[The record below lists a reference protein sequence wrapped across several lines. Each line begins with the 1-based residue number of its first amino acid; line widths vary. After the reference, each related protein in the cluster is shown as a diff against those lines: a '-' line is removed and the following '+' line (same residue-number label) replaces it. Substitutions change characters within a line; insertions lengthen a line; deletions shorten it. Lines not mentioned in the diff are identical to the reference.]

1 MTDEHTHFE
10 AVTYPEAER
19 EAMTLTDKLA
29 ALPPE
34 PPAIKTIGETYWYSY
49 KGVVGLNETEAW
61 ARYYQDKAEYLLA
74 RNALLC
80 EALRAYGGHFDD
92 CAGTAGFMDERC
104 DCGLRAVL
112 AACEVKP

>member
-1 MTDEHTHFE
+1 
-10 AVTYPEAER
+10 
-19 EAMTLTDKLA
+19 MTLQDRLA

-34 PPAIKTIGETYWYSY
+34 PPAIKTIGDTHWWYSY

-80 EALRAYGGHFDD
+80 EALRIMRENAEYWALRNKSPVMSEGDFKTWHALSYGSNAWLGAH
-92 CAGTAGFMDERC
+92 AT
-104 DCGLRAVL
+104 L
-112 AACEVKP
+112 AACEVKS

>member
-1 MTDEHTHFE
+1 
-10 AVTYPEAER
+10 
-19 EAMTLTDKLA
+19 MTLTEKLA

-80 EALRAYGGHFDD
+80 EALREQMEITTCGECD
-92 CAGTAGFMDERC
+92 CAYCAEV
-104 DCGLRAVL
+104 RAVL
-112 AACEVKP
+112 AACEVTP

>member
-1 MTDEHTHFE
+1 
-10 AVTYPEAER
+10 
-19 EAMTLTDKLA
+19 MTLTEKLA

-80 EALRAYGGHFDD
+80 DALRNQMENTTCFGECD
-92 CAGTAGFMDERC
+92 CAYCAEA
-104 DCGLRAVL
+104 RAVL

>member
-1 MTDEHTHFE
+1 MN
-10 AVTYPEAER
+10 
-19 EAMTLTDKLA
+19 LTEKLA

-80 EALRAYGGHFDD
+80 EALREQMEITTCGECD
-92 CAGTAGFMDERC
+92 CAYCAEV
-104 DCGLRAVL
+104 RAVL

>member
-19 EAMTLTDKLA
+19 EAMTLTEKLA

-80 EALRAYGGHFDD
+80 EALKEA
-92 CAGTAGFMDERC
+92 TDELY
-104 DCGLRAVL
+104 DWDSATYEPLYAVL
-112 AACEVKP
+112 AACEVNL

>member
-1 MTDEHTHFE
+1 
-10 AVTYPEAER
+10 
-19 EAMTLTDKLA
+19 MTLTDKLA

-80 EALRAYGGHFDD
+80 EALETLLFHHDAACSSF
-92 CAGTAGFMDERC
+92 TRC
-104 DCGLRAVL
+104 EAENDAKDVL